1 MIKAALLVATLLAL
15 AATTVH
21 ADCLNDAA
29 GTAIAD
35 ACMAGKP
42 GPKPEGL
49 NTADGECSRAEL
61 LKVLG
66 PKSDKLIGNKSGLT
80 NPAAQQRFNA
90 NAPVGGMVYADMLL
104 PDGSLVDAN
113 FGARPLY
120 KADLLVRVGSETINT
135 ARTAADIL
143 EAVDLRRENRSLQ
156 VGDLISVGSFSKLLP
171 PKPGLKVSPEYQGLP
186 GNPSIGVL
194 FGSA

>member
-1 MIKAALLVATLLAL
+1 MTRAALLAATLLAL

-21 ADCLNDAA
+21 ADCRGDAA
-29 GTAIAD
+29 VTAIAD

-42 GPKPEGL
+42 AANPARL
-49 NTADGECSRAEL
+49 NTADGEFSRAKL

-66 PKSDKLIGNKSGLT
+66 PKSDKPFGYKAGLT

-90 NAPVGGMVYADMLL
+90 NAPVWGMLYADMLL

-143 EAVDLRRENRSLQ
+143 EAVDLRCENRSLQ
-156 VGDLISVGSFSKLLP
+156 VGDLLSVGSFSKLLP

-194 FGSA
+194 FKSA

>member
-1 MIKAALLVATLLAL
+1 MTRAALLAATLLAL

-21 ADCLNDAA
+21 ADRLNDAA

-35 ACMAGKP
+35 ACMVGKP
-42 GPKPEGL
+42 GPNPAGL
-49 NTADGECSRAEL
+49 NTADDECSRAEL

-66 PKSDKLIGNKSGLT
+66 PKSGELVGYKAGLT

-90 NAPVGGMVYADMLL
+90 NAPVWGMLYADMLL
-104 PDGSLVDAN
+104 LDGSLVDAN

-120 KADLLVRVGSETINT
+120 EVDLLVRVGSEAINT

-171 PKPGLKVSPEYQGLP
+171 PKPGLKVSAEYQGLP
-186 GNPSIGVL
+186 GNPSVGL
-194 FGSA
+194 HFK